1 MTHKQ
6 NWLRRPNRK
15 YGNLKSQDKSD
26 ISWLRI
32 EEENSVLVM
41 RTQKNWPSAM
51 ITIFLEKA
59 LYEIMTCQ
67 DGNEAV

>member
-1 MTHKQ
+1 M
-6 NWLRRPNRK
+6 K
-15 YGNLKSQDKSD
+15 YGNLKSQDKSE
-26 ISWLRI
+26 ISGLRI

-41 RTQKNWPSAM
+41 RTQMKRPSAV

-59 LYEIMTCQ
+59 LYEIMTCH

>member
-1 MTHKQ
+1 M
-6 NWLRRPNRK
+6 K
-15 YGNLKSQDKSD
+15 YGNLKSQDKSE
-26 ISWLRI
+26 ISGLRI

-41 RTQKNWPSAM
+41 RTQMKRPSAV